1 MTGLKN
7 EDKQQNEEQKTNE
20 KSRLETDGKLVI
32 SRIVD

>member
-7 EDKQQNEEQKTNE
+7 EDKQQNEEQKKNE
-20 KSRLETDGKLVI
+20 KSRLETDGKIAI